1 MAEQQGELKAFF
13 KDHGTK
19 ILVVLVVIVAIV
31 TGVTQ
36 YKEHAKAAAQ
46 AEAAVLGQG
55 MTLVYSGNDAAALQE
70 LESQI
75 NSNSLKGLSLAK
87 ASLLAGNIK
96 FRNKDY
102 DGAGAL
108 FKVASANAGSA
119 DLILSAALHGE
130 AAVSIEKKDYANAAK
145 QLEAFISKFGKRTG
159 DLKARYQKD
168 EAADLAPTVAD
179 AYWKLALVYN
189 ALNQNDKAKA
199 TAEKLLKI
207 YGDKP
212 EVVSKANKFLA
223 SI

>member
-1 MAEQQGELKAFF
+1 MAEQQSEMKEFF

-19 ILVVLVVIVAIV
+19 ILVVLVLIVAAV

-36 YKEHAKAAAQ
+36 YKEHAKATAQ
-46 AEAAVLGQG
+46 AEAAMLGQG
-55 MTLVYSGNDAAALQE
+55 MTFVYAGEDAAALQE
-70 LESQI
+70 FESQV
-75 NSNSLKGLSLAK
+75 NSNALKGLALAK

-96 FRNKDY
+96 FRNKDF
-102 DGAGAL
+102 DGADKL

-130 AAVSIEKKDYANAAK
+130 ASVSIEKKDYAAAAK
-145 QLEAFISKFGKRTG
+145 QLESFVSKFGKRTG
-159 DLKARYQKD
+159 DLEARYQK
-168 EAADLAPTVAD
+168 EEGADLAPTVAD

-212 EVVSKANKFLA
+212 EVVAKANKFLA
-223 SI
+223 SL